1 MNCQTFE
8 SHIDELARERMME
21 AATRE
26 AATAHAGSCRR
37 CSARLADERALTAGL
52 RALSSADARSHEAP
66 RRVETALMAAFRA
79 QQQQPQTSAPVAAPI
94 SSHTAGTATLF
105 ASRRARARWFAHAWV
120 QGTAVA
126 AAAMLIVFG
135 FSAMRGRL
143 ARPGGQREQ
152 AAAVLS
158 PPNAAATAA
167 PVASSNVA
175 PALEPAAEVAQS
187 PEEDAELNSI
197 EQIEDAASSHSDNAT
212 RPAQTR
218 AVRYSNAGYRT
229 GAAASSSASNAGRT
243 TTAVAEITTDFIPLA
258 HGGALAPEEGGQV
271 MRVELPRSALV
282 SFGLPMNVER
292 AGERVKADVL
302 IGEDGV
308 ARAIRFVR

>member
-8 SHIDELARERMME
+8 THVNELARERMME

-26 AATAHAGSCRR
+26 AATAHAQACRR

-52 RALSSADARSHEAP
+52 RAFSSDSARSQEAP
-66 RRVETALMAAFRA
+66 RRVETALLAAFRA
-79 QQQQPQTSAPVAAPI
+79 QQQQKTNAPAA
-94 SSHTAGTATLF
+94 TATISTHATDAAIPF
-105 ASRRARARWFAHAWV
+105 APRRARDSWFAHAWV

-143 ARPGGQREQ
+143 ARPDAEGQR
-152 AAAVLS
+152 ASTTLLPA
-158 PPNAAATAA
+158 NAPSAATA
-167 PVASSNVA
+167 SSNDDA
-175 PALEPAAEVAQS
+175 ISRAAEVAQNPDEEAEMS
-187 PEEDAELNSI
+187 PVEAVEEE
-197 EQIEDAASSHSDNAT
+197 ASKPSYVAPRVAPS
-212 RPAQTR
+212 RG
-218 AVRYSNAGYRT
+218 VRYSNAAYRSGGT
-229 GAAASSSASNAGRT
+229 SSNAERMT
-243 TTAVAEITTDFIPLA
+243 PDVAEITTEFIPLA
-258 HGGALAPEEGGQV
+258 HGGSFAPGEGGQV
-271 MRVELPRSALV
+271 LRVELPRSALV

-302 IGEDGV
+302 MGEDGV